1 MFSLFR
7 DPQGEV
13 QGPFSSTEMTEWFN
27 SGYFTMALS
36 VRRGCDERFV
46 QLGELTK
53 MWGRLPFLAGP
64 TVPPMKATDVHPMV
78 AEQEKLQMI
87 QQHLL
92 QQQLFQQQMMQQ
104 QHLMR
109 QQAVIAKLSQMDGW
123 STLSPLQQ
131 QQIVSQ
137 HMAGMG
143 PLIGGDPLYQQL
155 RLQMEAQTKLQ
166 ADMLMQR
173 KDPVHS
179 LMSQLQPSQQS
190 KMHEPVLAEAKHDP
204 IQALVQ
210 QLLGQSKP
218 AAPVAP
224 VAPVVAKPAEKP
236 LDPIQSLLQQAQWGA
251 GPAGGAAAPG
261 APGFHGMTPGSGLV
275 PWPPHPMGFGAPSS
289 LFPAVPGGGEA
300 PVTSVWDL
308 ENAKVEEAK
317 RQQLEQQQ
325 LAELQRRE
333 AEEEEKRLKE
343 EEERRL
349 RERELQV
356 SLT

>member
-1 MFSLFR
+1 MA
-7 DPQGEV
+7 
-13 QGPFSSTEMTEWFN
+13 EWFN

-36 VRRGCDERFV
+36 VRRACDERYV

-53 MWGRLPFLAGP
+53 MWGRLPFLSGP
-64 TVPPMKATDVHPMV
+64 TVPPMKSSDVHPMV

-104 QHLMR
+104 QHMLR
-109 QQAVIAKLSQMDGW
+109 QQAVVAKLSQMEGW

-131 QQIVSQ
+131 QQIVNQ
-137 HMAGMG
+137 HMASMG
-143 PLIGGDPLYQQL
+143 PLLGGDPLYQQL
-155 RLQMEAQTKLQ
+155 RLQMEAQAKLQ
-166 ADMLMQR
+166 ADLIMQR

-179 LMSQLQPSQQS
+179 LMSQLQQSQQP
-190 KMHEPVLAEAKHDP
+190 KLHEPVLPEPVKQDP

-210 QLLGQSKP
+210 LLGQSKQSP
-218 AAPVAP
+218 PAPVA
-224 VAPVVAKPAEKP
+224 KPEKT

-251 GPAGGAAAPG
+251 GPNPNAAPVEPQVPSI

-275 PWPPHPMGFGAPSS
+275 PWPPHMGFGAPASH
-289 LFPAVPGGGEA
+289 FPAVPGDA
-300 PVTSVWDL
+300 PVTPVWDL

-317 RQQLEQQQ
+317 RQQMEQQ
-325 LAELQRRE
+325 LHLELQRRE
-333 AEEEEKRLKE
+333 AQEEAKRLKE
-343 EEERRL
+343 EEEERRQ

-356 SLT
+356 RRRFLVVDF